1 MRKISLFLSIFL
13 LVAYVASL
21 TVIAVGAFGFL
32 GLLAIALFIPLT
44 IYQIVTHLLVGDIG
58 ELFIIVA
65 WLGSI
70 LLLYMYSKGGT
81 QNEH

>member
-1 MRKISLFLSIFL
+1 MRRISFFLSIIL
-13 LVAYVASL
+13 LVAYVISL
-21 TVIAVGAFGFL
+21 TVVAVGAFGFW

-44 IYQIVTHLLVGDIG
+44 IYQIVTHLLAGDIG
-58 ELFIIVA
+58 ELFIIVV
-65 WLGSI
+65 WLGSV